1 MWQQIDS
8 GLRSRFREHP
18 AVQSALAELSSS
30 VEAGTTTPAAAAQRL
45 LGLVSRYS

>member
-45 LGLVSRYS
+45 LELVSRHS